1 MPPLPAARGGSLS
14 APGVLEWEGPGDGR
28 DSGDRGTACDRVCIR
43 RAEQVPFRVLWTG
56 NGCLGI
62 VQLPGQDSRLGM
74 RIQLT
79 Q

>member
-43 RAEQVPFRVLWTG
+43 RAEQMPPRVLWLGTATFALWNFLVRTG
-56 NGCLGI
+56 NWE
-62 VQLPGQDSRLGM
+62 
-74 RIQLT
+74 
-79 Q
+79 